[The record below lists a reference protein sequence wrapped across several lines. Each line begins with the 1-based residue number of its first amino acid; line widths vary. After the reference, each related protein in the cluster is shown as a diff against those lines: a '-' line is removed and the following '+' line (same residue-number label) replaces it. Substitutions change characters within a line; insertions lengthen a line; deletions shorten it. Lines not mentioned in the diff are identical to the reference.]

1 MHTAFSTRVPT
12 HAMFPLAAR
21 DMVSLYWDGATEARN
36 VAGAFFGVDR
46 LMEIVKPRTVRKHT
60 RGEHS
65 QGTPSITKEL

>member
-36 VAGAFFGVDR
+36 VAGAFFGVDC
-46 LMEIVKPRTVRKHT
+46 LMEIVNAQNRSQAYQ
-60 RGEHS
+60 RGA
-65 QGTPSITKEL
+65 